1 MDEHE
6 IQIEQTGENSSH
18 DCSDCC
24 SPFMGCNICAGFT
37 IETFVYA
44 IVKPQEILMEND
56 VYPSP
61 IYTSP
66 FLNGIWQPPESV

>member
-6 IQIEQTGENSSH
+6 IQTEQTDENSSH

-24 SPFMGCNICAGFT
+24 SPFMVCNTSAGFT

-44 IVKPQEILMEND
+44 IVKLQEISTEND
-56 VYPSP
+56 VYPSL